1 MTPEQIQA
9 LCDAAM
15 RRITASINRS
25 HGQHVRHM
33 LASWNLREIRETW
46 SARP

>member
-1 MTPEQIQA
+1 MTTEQIQA

-25 HGQHVRHM
+25 HGQHVRRM
-33 LASWNLREIRETW
+33 LVSWRAREILATW

>member
-25 HGQHVRHM
+25 YGQHVRRM
-33 LASWNLREIRETW
+33 YRSW

>member
-1 MTPEQIQA
+1 MSPEQIQA

-25 HGQHVRHM
+25 HGKHVRYM
-33 LASWNLREIRETW
+33 LASWHLREIRDTW